1 MSDVPLLARCRDSGV
16 GATLW
21 GVFVP
26 ASFLVGLICS
36 QRIGSLATAVDLSGG
51 IDWVFPF
58 DPVEACRACQSP
70 LMKRVCDMWLALSS
84 FFHPCTLEV
93 RSERPMA
100 SSLPPRLQTC
110 LYPPLLGLTSP
121 LQTTCLIHAFKP

>member
-1 MSDVPLLARCRDSGV
+1 MGYVGCPPVGPLSGL
-16 GATLW
+16 GSRGYPL
-21 GVFVP
+21 GRIC
-26 ASFLVGLICS
+26 ASIFLGWADPFA
-36 QRIGSLATAVDLSGG
+36 RIGSLITAVDLSGG

-58 DPVEACRACQSP
+58 VPMEACRACQSP

-100 SSLPPRLQTC
+100 SSLPPPTNLPIS
-110 LYPPLLGLTSP
+110 PP
-121 LQTTCLIHAFKP
+121 F